1 MEGGVPRSS
10 TGVSLG
16 EKGTRPHF
24 FSHPRRRL
32 GAGEPEQRQTPDERL
47 THAA

>member
-1 MEGGVPRSS
+1 MEGGVPGPP
-10 TGVSLG
+10 TGVSFG

-24 FSHPRRRL
+24 FFHPGRRL

-47 THAA
+47 TRAP